1 MKNELLATE
10 CSYDDVV
17 IDEIVFNA
25 LQELKA
31 EIADVG
37 PILYYKKDY
46 RVVTTPRFRHGL
58 IGLDTEMGELW
69 DAYKKHWFY
78 HKSLDMQNVYEEIGD
93 IIWYKELLEDCI
105 GDKLGDLHDSLDY
118 ITELLGTT
126 YDKCR
131 EAVIRKLK
139 VRYPNKFTDFD
150 AENRAT
156 KTEMD
161 AFSDD
166 LFEDMRPRDIT
177 IREE

>member
-17 IDEIVFNA
+17 IDESVFNA
-25 LQELKA
+25 LRELKV
-31 EIADVG
+31 EIADVEPLLHFMEG
-37 PILYYKKDY
+37 HKAI
-46 RVVTTPRFRHGL
+46 TTPRIRHGL
-58 IGLDTEMGELW
+58 IGLDTEIGELW

-78 HKSLDMQNVYEEIGD
+78 HKPLDMQNVYEEIGD
-93 IIWYKELLEDCI
+93 IIWYKELLEDCT
-105 GDKLGDLHDSLDY
+105 GDKLDNLHNSLDG

-150 AENRAT
+150 AENRDT

-161 AFSDD
+161 AFGDD
-166 LFEDMRPRDIT
+166 LFEDMRPRGFGP
-177 IREE
+177 RED